1 MKIKN
6 VSLAI
11 LGLITLGGC
20 AQMPPDTDE
29 RLGQFTAASS
39 FNVRNLE
46 YQKSNNTSSYTKGK
60 SCYEVNL
67 YTLAYISG
75 PKDNLLQRAMDDA
88 IRNGQAQGIDGDLLV
103 NARIERKTEYQES
116 GQIFV
121 LKKRLECVVVEG
133 DLVKIETNN

>member
-1 MKIKN
+1 MKIGKLAL
-6 VSLAI
+6 VSL
-11 LGLITLGGC
+11 GLTALSGC

-46 YQKSNNTSSYTKGK
+46 YQKSNKTSSFAKGK

-67 YTLAYISG
+67 VTLAYISG

-103 NARIERKTEYQES
+103 NARIERKTEYEES
-116 GQIFV
+116 GEIFV
-121 LKKRLECVVVEG
+121 VKKRFECVVVEG
-133 DLVKIETNN
+133 DLVKIAANN

>member
-1 MKIKN
+1 M
-6 VSLAI
+6 
-11 LGLITLGGC
+11 
-20 AQMPPDTDE
+20 
-29 RLGQFTAASS
+29 
-39 FNVRNLE
+39 
-46 YQKSNNTSSYTKGK
+46 
-60 SCYEVNL
+60 
-67 YTLAYISG
+67 AYISG

-103 NARIERKTEYQES
+103 NARIERKTEYQKS

>member
-6 VSLAI
+6 ISLAV

-46 YQKSNNTSSYTKGK
+46 YRKSNNTSSYTKGK

-67 YTLAYISG
+67 YTLAYVSG
-75 PKDNLLQRAMDDA
+75 PKDNLMQRAMDDA
-88 IRNGQAQGIDGDLLV
+88 IRNGQENGIDGDLLV
-103 NARIERKTEYQES
+103 NARIERKTEYQKS

-121 LKKRLECVVVEG
+121 LKKRFECVVVEG

>member
-1 MKIKN
+1 MKILN
-6 VSLAI
+6 ISVALM
-11 LGLITLGGC
+11 GLMTLGGC

-46 YQKSNNTSSYTKGK
+46 YRKSNNTSSYTKGK
-60 SCYEVNL
+60 ACYEVNL

-88 IRNGQAQGIDGDLLV
+88 IRNGQVEGIDGDLLV
-103 NARIERKTEYQES
+103 NARIERKTEYEET
-116 GQIFV
+116 GEIFV
-121 LKKRLECVVVEG
+121 LKKRFECVVVEG
-133 DLVKIETNN
+133 DLVKIVNNN